1 MAGKAEVERCLSAEA
16 DRDLKA
22 RDGCRARPQL
32 LECGAAGEKV
42 MPSKS

>member
-32 LECGAAGEKV
+32 LECEAAGEKV